1 MQLERDWPLFGLWIQ
16 TPRLTLRY
24 PTDADL
30 GELNALANL
39 GIHDPSLM
47 PFDTPWTD
55 EPPEIRPQHSLQ
67 FYWGTRANWKPTNWH
82 VTMMVK
88 EGDAVVGVQG
98 MLATDFA
105 VKRQVGTGS
114 WVGQGYQGRGVGK
127 EMRAAILHLAFAGLG
142 AERATSGAFE
152 NNVASLA
159 VSRALGYVE
168 NGDDI
173 GAPRGTP
180 VRQIRLLLTR
190 ETWEKNRRNDIQ
202 LHGLEPCL
210 PMFGVDKKNA

>member
-1 MQLERDWPLFGLWIQ
+1 
-16 TPRLTLRY
+16 
-24 PTDADL
+24 
-30 GELNALANL
+30 
-39 GIHDPSLM
+39 M

-55 EPPEIRPQHSLQ
+55 EPAEVRPQHSLQ

-82 VTMMVK
+82 ITMMVK

-98 MLATDFA
+98 MLAADFA

-114 WVGQGYQGRGVGK
+114 WVGQGYQGRGIGK

-152 NNVASLA
+152 DNVASLA

-173 GAPRGTP
+173 KVSRGRSRRA
-180 VRQIRLLLTR
+180 VRLLLHR
-190 ETWEKNRRNDIQ
+190 EVRHKNRRDDMQIQ
-202 LHGLEPCL
+202 GLECC
-210 PMFGVDKKNA
+210 A

>member
-1 MQLERDWPLFGLWIQ
+1 MNLERDWPLFGLWIQ

-24 PTDADL
+24 PTDGDL
-30 GELNALANL
+30 GELNALANK
-39 GIHDPSLM
+39 GIHDPAVM
-47 PFDTPWTD
+47 PFDMPWTD

-67 FYWGTRANWKPTNWH
+67 FYWGARANWKPTSWH
-82 VTMMVK
+82 LTMMVK

-98 MLATDFA
+98 MVATDFA
-105 VKRQVGTGS
+105 IKRQVGTGS

-127 EMRAAILHLAFAGLG
+127 EMRAAILHLAFSGLG
-142 AERATSGAFE
+142 AERAISAAFE
-152 NNVASLA
+152 NNAASLA

-180 VRQIRLLLTR
+180 VRQIRWLLTR
-190 ETWEKNRRNDIQ
+190 QAWEKNRRDDIQ
-202 LHGLEPCL
+202 IHGLDACL
-210 PMFGVDKKNA
+210 AMFGIEKKSA